1 MVGTRKRN
9 ESLSGYKILTERT
22 RHVTSIC
29 AFDILYEQPR
39 RVVFALW
46 LNNKLFLDGLL
57 DVVLDRSVNIFNDCD
72 RKVLFARQRYN
83 EK

>member
-1 MVGTRKRN
+1 MRVYQAIKFSHREDKAR
-9 ESLSGYKILTERT
+9 Y
-22 RHVTSIC
+22 IC
-29 AFDILYEQPR
+29 AFDILNEQPR

-57 DVVLDRSVNIFNDCD
+57 DVVLDRSVNLFNDCD
-72 RKVLFARQRYN
+72 RNVVFARQRYN